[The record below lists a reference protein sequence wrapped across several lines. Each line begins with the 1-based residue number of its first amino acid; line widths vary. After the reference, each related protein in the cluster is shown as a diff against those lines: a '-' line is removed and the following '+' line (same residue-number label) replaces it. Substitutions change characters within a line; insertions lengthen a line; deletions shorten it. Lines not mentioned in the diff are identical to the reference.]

1 MSYLAAEFQGPHQL
15 QLVRKPIPEVRGQ
28 DVRIR
33 IKAGT
38 ICGTDLHILA
48 GHHFAE
54 APVVICHEFS
64 GYVDAVGDQVSTVKV
79 GDLVTV
85 EPHLF
90 CGTCKYCRIG
100 KEHLCLSKLAFG
112 VHLDGGFAEL
122 CVVPEKTV
130 YKVPEG
136 MSAEVA
142 ALTENIGCCMHGV
155 DRLEVKVG
163 DSAVILGG
171 GFVGIVL
178 AELIRR
184 SGAGKIIVAE
194 PNEIRRHLLAKRGF
208 IVVDP
213 LRDNLPE
220 RVLQETGELGA
231 DIVVE
236 AAGRSDTAKQCF
248 ELAGRGATIM
258 FFGVVPPSQ
267 SIEISPNDIFKRE
280 LKVLG
285 SAINPYTH
293 HRALEIMPAL
303 ELEELI
309 THRYPL
315 EEVAQ
320 AFETARQGAGIK
332 VAVLPGQGGDR
343 P

>member
-1 MSYLAAEFQGPHQL
+1 MSYLAAEFQGPNQL
-15 QLVRKPIPEVRGQ
+15 QLVRKPIPDIHGQ
-28 DVRIR
+28 DVLIR
-33 IKAGT
+33 IEAGT

-48 GHHFAE
+48 GHQFAE
-54 APVVICHEFS
+54 APVIICHEFS
-64 GYVDAVGDQVSTVKV
+64 GYVEAVGDQVSSVKV

-130 YKVPEG
+130 YKVPPG

-142 ALTENIGCCMHGV
+142 ALTENIGCCLHGV

-163 DSAVILGG
+163 DSVVILGG

-178 AELIRR
+178 AELVRR
-184 SGAGKIIVAE
+184 SGAAKIIVSE
-194 PNEIRRHLLAKRGF
+194 PNEIRRNLLTERGF
-208 IVVDP
+208 IAIDP
-213 LRDNLPE
+213 LSENLLE
-220 RVLQETGELGA
+220 RVRHETGELGA

-236 AAGRSDTAKQCF
+236 AAGRADTAKQCF
-248 ELAGRGATIM
+248 DLAGRGATIL

-267 SIEISPNDIFKRE
+267 HIEVSPNDIFKRE

-293 HRALEIMPAL
+293 HRALEIMPSL
-303 ELEELI
+303 GLEELI
-309 THRYPL
+309 THRFPL
-315 EEVAQ
+315 EDIAQ
-320 AFETARQGAGIK
+320 AFEAARQGAGIK
-332 VAVLPGQGGDR
+332 VAVHPRLGGDR
-343 P
+343 Q

>member
-1 MSYLAAEFQGPHQL
+1 MSYLAAEFQGPNQL
-15 QLVRKPIPEVRGQ
+15 RLVRKPMPEVRGQ
-28 DVRIR
+28 DVLIR
-33 IKAGT
+33 IEAGT
-38 ICGTDLHILA
+38 ICGTDLHIMA

-64 GYVDAVGDQVSTVKV
+64 GYVEAVGERVNTVQV

-100 KEHLCLSKLAFG
+100 KEHLCLNKLAFG

-130 YKVPEG
+130 YEVPEG

-142 ALTENIGCCMHGV
+142 ALTENIGCCLHGV
-155 DRLEVKVG
+155 DRLEVRGG
-163 DSAVILGG
+163 DTAVIIGG

-184 SGAGKIIVAE
+184 SGASRVIVAE
-194 PNEIRRHLLAKRGF
+194 PNEVRRSLLAKRGF

-213 LRDNLPE
+213 LRESLPE
-220 RVLQETGELGA
+220 RVRLETGELGA

-236 AAGRSDTAKQCF
+236 AAGRADTAKQCF

-267 SIEISPNDIFKRE
+267 SIEVSPNDIFKRE

-293 HRALEIMPAL
+293 HRALEIMPSL
-303 ELEELI
+303 ELDELI
-309 THRYPL
+309 THRFPL
-315 EEVAQ
+315 EDIAQ
-320 AFETARQGAGIK
+320 AFETAGLGSGIK
-332 VAVLPGQGGDR
+332 VAVRPRMGGGR